1 MQLLAELR
9 RRRVFHAAAIYAA
22 AAWGA
27 VEIAGF
33 LLERVNAP
41 GAVITSIAAAF
52 VVGFPIAM
60 LVAWF
65 VDFTPGGIRRAKA
78 LPAASTVTVVAG
90 VLLLLAGTL
99 ALAFLMLRESLTEY
113 ESADIAGT
121 PMPNSVAVLPFA
133 NMSSDPENE
142 YFSDG
147 LSDMLIDRLANID
160 ELVVISRT
168 SSFAF
173 KGQNVDA
180 RAIGQQLNVAT
191 LVEGSVQRL
200 GDRLRIVAQLIRTD
214 TGAHLWS
221 KTFDRS
227 VDDLFA
233 IQDEIAL
240 KIAGDLTQHL
250 TTEADGPPRTT
261 DMRAFDLYL
270 RGRHSLHK
278 RTENDLGWAI
288 VLFNQAIEIDP
299 EFAPAYSGL
308 ADAYLLLPDYSSN
321 TFSDI
326 DGKARASIDK
336 ALALDPGLGEAQA
349 SLGLLLKSQGDY
361 HGARQALT
369 LAIQLNPNDAM
380 AYMWLAITL
389 EDQGRLDE
397 AAPLLQR
404 ARRLDPLSFQINN
417 RAGVNHW
424 LRGEFD
430 AANERFAAAIRIED
444 SHPNGYWGRALVSW
458 TRGELEQAIAFYLD
472 AIDRDPDRA
481 VFVAQMGVVYLD
493 LDQPVPASDWLDRAV
508 ALAPQWAG
516 AVFARGLAI
525 VAAGKSKDA
534 RLYATDVIAKNP
546 NQPFIVTSGAALLAL
561 AGDLDAAAR
570 HFAEAEGL
578 SGSEAAL
585 KNSWDIY
592 YGVCFGAIKAAA
604 LRGAGQIAHAGEV
617 AAETREFIE
626 DMQSAGLGLPQARYC
641 RASAAALQLD
651 HEIALEELRAAFATG
666 LRRCWYA
673 DIDPSF
679 DRLRDNPA
687 FLKAMALCRQR
698 EPNKGS

>member
-288 VLFNQAIEIDP
+288 VLFNQAIEID
-299 EFAPAYSGL
+299 
-308 ADAYLLLPDYSSN
+308 
-321 TFSDI
+321 
-326 DGKARASIDK
+326 
-336 ALALDPGLGEAQA
+336 
-349 SLGLLLKSQGDY
+349 
-361 HGARQALT
+361 
-369 LAIQLNPNDAM
+369 
-380 AYMWLAITL
+380 
-389 EDQGRLDE
+389 
-397 AAPLLQR
+397 
-404 ARRLDPLSFQINN
+404 
-417 RAGVNHW
+417 
-424 LRGEFD
+424 
-430 AANERFAAAIRIED
+430 
-444 SHPNGYWGRALVSW
+444 
-458 TRGELEQAIAFYLD
+458 
-472 AIDRDPDRA
+472 
-481 VFVAQMGVVYLD
+481 
-493 LDQPVPASDWLDRAV
+493 
-508 ALAPQWAG
+508 
-516 AVFARGLAI
+516 
-525 VAAGKSKDA
+525 
-534 RLYATDVIAKNP
+534 
-546 NQPFIVTSGAALLAL
+546 
-561 AGDLDAAAR
+561 
-570 HFAEAEGL
+570 
-578 SGSEAAL
+578 
-585 KNSWDIY
+585 
-592 YGVCFGAIKAAA
+592 
-604 LRGAGQIAHAGEV
+604 
-617 AAETREFIE
+617 
-626 DMQSAGLGLPQARYC
+626 
-641 RASAAALQLD
+641 
-651 HEIALEELRAAFATG
+651 
-666 LRRCWYA
+666 
-673 DIDPSF
+673 
-679 DRLRDNPA
+679 
-687 FLKAMALCRQR
+687 
-698 EPNKGS
+698 